1 MINKDTIIAMDLYG
15 NLKILGISKKM
26 FMERLISVSI
36 SVSVLIEEFRVK
48 KRDKIKNLV
57 KNLPFR
63 SNKKD
68 KEKVYYTNVEN
79 V

>member
-15 NLKILGISKKM
+15 NLKILGISKKI

-68 KEKVYYTNVEN
+68 KEKVYDRNVEN